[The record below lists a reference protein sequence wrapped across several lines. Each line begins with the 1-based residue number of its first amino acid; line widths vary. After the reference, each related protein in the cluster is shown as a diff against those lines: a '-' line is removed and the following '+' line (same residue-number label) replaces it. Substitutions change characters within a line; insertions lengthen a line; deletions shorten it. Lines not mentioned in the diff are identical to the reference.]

1 MSLKVYTT
9 SVTASREI
17 KSLQAEVTRVLESK
31 CKEFENVD
39 ISQDNCLREEMRTK
53 AGNPTAMPPQIF
65 NGDMYCGEMTKRTDD
80 SFQRSWMV
88 PIRFQISRQEIEFC

>member
-65 NGDMYCGEMTKRTDD
+65 NGDMYCGDGPTFMNAVEEDNLD
-80 SFQRSWMV
+80 
-88 PIRFQISRQEIEFC
+88 EFLKLK